1 VAKWPVRARRAKAV
15 LGIADAKHGL
25 RWVLLFS
32 SFYTILMTFEL
43 TLLYCIFMS
52 FVVSPFKEIA
62 YSIDNVDHHELIMQ
76 TTIAKNTVIECI
88 FFISQIT

>member
-1 VAKWPVRARRAKAV
+1 
-15 LGIADAKHGL
+15 
-25 RWVLLFS
+25 
-32 SFYTILMTFEL
+32 MTFEL

-76 TTIAKNTVIECI
+76 TTIAKNIVIECI
-88 FFISQIT
+88 FFISQFT